1 MSAGAEPI
9 WVPAPE
15 EVAATQ
21 VSRFARWLTEHGRA
35 QLTGDY
41 LELWRWSTE
50 RLEDFWP
57 AVWDYFDVRSATPYE
72 RVLSGSV
79 MPDVRWFTGAQ
90 VSYVEHM
97 FRGRDPDRVALI
109 DVRESAQPGAAPVS
123 RHLTWGML
131 REQVGDL
138 AARLRDMGVGPGDRV
153 AGYVPNAAEAVIAFL
168 ATATLGAIWSG
179 CGQDYS
185 PAAAGERL
193 GQLDPVVLIAAD
205 GYRYGGREFDKRG
218 AVAELAAL
226 LPGLR
231 ATIVFPRL
239 GLPME
244 KAARTFGWPTSG
256 RSGGL
261 APGAMP
267 FGVASGGSAGLE
279 LAAGP
284 FGAAPAGL
292 DGLAPVAVPFSHPIW
307 ILFSSGTTG
316 RPKGIVHGTGGVL
329 LEHLKA
335 MSLGLDLGERD
346 TFFWYTS
353 PSWMVWNYLVSAL
366 LVGTRIVCYDGSPS
380 YPSWDAVWALA
391 AEHHVTLLGTSPAHL
406 RGSAQAG
413 VEPARDHDLSA
424 LRSLGSSGSALPAD
438 AYLWA
443 ADHVGRRVRVNST
456 SGGTDVVSAFAGGS
470 PIVPVWPG
478 ELSAPSL
485 GVALDAW
492 DSRGRPVRGAVG
504 ELVVTKPMP
513 SMPVAF
519 WNDPGG
525 SRYRDAYFST
535 YPGVWRHGD
544 WITITDRGSVV
555 VHGRSD
561 ATLNRQGVRMGSSD
575 IYHVVEQLEEIAE
588 ALVIGVER
596 PEGEYWMPLFVV
608 LNPGYELDD
617 ALTGKIRRAIRD
629 GASPRHVP
637 DEIIA
642 VPAIPHTRTG
652 KKLEIPVKRILQ
664 GGDPRQVMEAGAV
677 DNPDA
682 LRWFAAYQTRTPIQ

>member
-1 MSAGAEPI
+1 M
-9 WVPAPE
+9 
-15 EVAATQ
+15 
-21 VSRFARWLTEHGRA
+21 
-35 QLTGDY
+35 
-41 LELWRWSTE
+41 
-50 RLEDFWP
+50 
-57 AVWDYFDVRSATPYE
+57 
-72 RVLSGSV
+72 
-79 MPDVRWFTGAQ
+79 
-90 VSYVEHM
+90 
-97 FRGRDPDRVALI
+97 
-109 DVRESAQPGAAPVS
+109 
-123 RHLTWGML
+123 
-131 REQVGDL
+131 
-138 AARLRDMGVGPGDRV
+138 
-153 AGYVPNAAEAVIAFL
+153 PNAAEAVIAFL
-168 ATATLGAIWSG
+168 ATASLGAIWSG

-185 PAAAGERL
+185 PAAAAERL

-205 GYRYGGREFDKRG
+205 GYRYGGREFDQRG

-239 GLPME
+239 GLPVDP
-244 KAARTFGWPTSG
+244 AAEDIRLAHFGGVRWAGTGS
-256 RSGGL
+256 RAVRCRFGGV
-261 APGAMP
+261 GC
-267 FGVASGGSAGLE
+267 AGLG
-279 LAAGP
+279 AGP
-284 FGAAPAGL
+284 FGAAPAGS
-292 DGLAPVAVPFSHPIW
+292 DGLVPRAVPFSHPMW
-307 ILFSSGTTG
+307 VLFSSGTTG
-316 RPKGIVHGTGGVL
+316 RPKGIVHSTGGVL

-366 LVGTRIVCYDGSPS
+366 LAGARIVCYDGSPS
-380 YPSWDAVWALA
+380 YPSWDTVWALA
-391 AEHHVTLLGTSPAHL
+391 AEHRVTLLGTSPAHL
-406 RGSAQAG
+406 RGCAQAG

-424 LRSLGSSGSALPAD
+424 LRSLGSSGSALPGD
-438 AYLWA
+438 AYLWV

-470 PIVPVWPG
+470 PIMPVWPG
-478 ELSAPSL
+478 ELSAPCL
-485 GVALDAW
+485 GVALDSW
-492 DSRGRPVRGAVG
+492 DVRGKPVRGAVG

-525 SRYRDAYFST
+525 SRYREAYFGT

-561 ATLNRQGVRMGSSD
+561 ATLNRQASGWAARTSITWSSSSTRSPRPWWSGSSGRRESTGCRCSWCSIPD
-575 IYHVVEQLEEIAE
+575 S
-588 ALVIGVER
+588 
-596 PEGEYWMPLFVV
+596 
-608 LNPGYELDD
+608 ELDD

-664 GGDPRQVMEAGAV
+664 GGDPRQVMDPGAV

-682 LRWFAAYQTRTPIQ
+682 LRWFAAYQTRTSIP

>member
-1 MSAGAEPI
+1 MSQPI
-9 WVPAPE
+9 WLPDPDQ
-15 EVAATQ
+15 VAAAN
-21 VSRFARWLTEHGRA
+21 VSRFARWLTEQGRA

-41 LELWRWSTE
+41 LELWRWSVD
-50 RLEDFWP
+50 RLDEFWS
-57 AVWDYFDVRSATPYE
+57 AAWDYFDVRSATPYE

-79 MPDVRWFTGAQ
+79 MPDVEWFAGAQ
-90 VSYVEHM
+90 VSYVEHL
-97 FRGRDPDRVALI
+97 FRRRDPERVALI
-109 DVRESAQPGAAPVS
+109 DARESAQPGAGPVS

-131 REQVGDL
+131 REQVGDV

-168 ATATLGAIWSG
+168 ATASLGAIWSG

-185 PAAAGERL
+185 PAAAAERL

-218 AVAELAAL
+218 AVAELSAL
-226 LPGLR
+226 LPTLR

-239 GLPME
+239 GLPRP
-244 KAARTFGWPTSG
+244 AGTLGWPASG
-256 RSGGL
+256 GSGGL
-261 APGAMP
+261 ARGA
-267 FGVASGGSAGLE
+267 V
-279 LAAGP
+279 P
-284 FGAAPAGL
+284 FGAPSGGL
-292 DGLAPVAVPFSHPIW
+292 DGLVPRAVPFGHPIW

-316 RPKGIVHGTGGVL
+316 RPKGIVHSTGGVL

-353 PSWMVWNYLVSAL
+353 PSWMVWNYLVSGL
-366 LVGTRIVCYDGSPS
+366 LAGARIVCYDGSPS
-380 YPSWDAVWALA
+380 YPSWDALWALA
-391 AEHHVTLLGTSPAHL
+391 AEHQVTLLGTSPAHV
-406 RGSAQAG
+406 RACAQAG
-413 VEPARDHDLSA
+413 VEPARDHDMSA
-424 LRSLGSSGSALPAD
+424 LRSLGSSGSALPGD
-438 AYLWA
+438 AYFWV

-470 PIVPVWPG
+470 PVVPVWPG
-478 ELSAPSL
+478 ELSAPCL
-485 GVALDAW
+485 GVALDSW
-492 DSRGRPVRGAVG
+492 DADGKPVRGAVG

-519 WNDPGG
+519 WNDPDG
-525 SRYRDAYFST
+525 SRYREAYFGT

-544 WITITDRGSVV
+544 WITITERDSVI

-561 ATLNRQGVRMGSSD
+561 ATLNRSGVRMGSAD
-575 IYHVVEQLEEIAE
+575 IYHVVERLDEITE
-588 ALVIGVER
+588 ALVVGVER

-608 LNPGYELDD
+608 LEPGHELDD
-617 ALTGKIRRAIRD
+617 ALTGTIRRAIRE

-652 KKLEIPVKRILQ
+652 KKLEIPVKRILL
-664 GGDPRQVMEAGAV
+664 GGDPDQVMDVGAV

-682 LRWFAAYQTRTPIQ
+682 LRWFAGLRRTSIS

>member
-1 MSAGAEPI
+1 VSGEPI
-9 WVPAPE
+9 WAPTPDD
-15 EVAATQ
+15 VAAAQ
-21 VSRFARWLTEHGRA
+21 VSRFARWLSQDGRA
-35 QLTGDY
+35 RLTGDY

-50 RLEDFWP
+50 RLEEFWP
-57 AVWDYFDVRSATPYE
+57 AVWDYFDVRSASPYE

-90 VSYVEHM
+90 VSYVEHL
-97 FRGRDPDRVALI
+97 FRGRDPDRVAVI
-109 DVRESAQPGAAPVS
+109 DVRESAGAAPVS
-123 RHLTWGML
+123 RELTWGML
-131 REQVGDL
+131 REQVGDV

-168 ATATLGAIWSG
+168 ATAALGAIWSG

-185 PAAAGERL
+185 PAAAAERL
-193 GQLDPVVLIAAD
+193 AQLEPVVLIAAD

-218 AVAELAAL
+218 AVAELSAL
-226 LPGLR
+226 LPSLR

-239 GLPME
+239 GLPR
-244 KAARTFGWPTSG
+244 AAGTFGWPPSG

-261 APGAMP
+261 APGAVP
-267 FGVASGGSAGLE
+267 FGVVSEGSAGL
-279 LAAGP
+279 GP
-284 FGAAPAGL
+284 GGGSFDTSSGGL
-292 DGLAPVAVPFSHPIW
+292 DGLVPRAVPFSHPIW
-307 ILFSSGTTG
+307 VLFSSGTTG
-316 RPKGIVHGTGGVL
+316 RPKGIVHSTGGVL

-353 PSWMVWNYLVSAL
+353 PSWMVWNYLVSGL
-366 LVGTRIVCYDGSPS
+366 LAGARILCYDGSPG
-380 YPSWDAVWALA
+380 YPSWDVLWALA
-391 AEHHVTLLGTSPAHL
+391 AEHRVTLLGSSPAHL
-406 RGSAQAG
+406 RACAQAG
-413 VEPARDHDLSA
+413 VEPGRDHDLSA
-424 LRSLGSSGSALPAD
+424 LRSLGSSGSALPSD
-438 AYLWA
+438 AYFWV

-470 PIVPVWPG
+470 AILPVWPG
-478 ELSAPSL
+478 ELSAPGL
-485 GVALDAW
+485 GVALDSW
-492 DSRGRPVRGAVG
+492 DARGRPVRGEVG

-519 WNDPGG
+519 WNDPDG
-525 SRYRDAYFST
+525 SRYRDAYFGT

-544 WITITDRGSVV
+544 WITITGRGSVV

-561 ATLNRQGVRMGSSD
+561 ATLNRSGVRMGSAD
-575 IYHVVEQLEEIAE
+575 IYHVVERLDEITE
-588 ALVIGVER
+588 ALVVGVER

-608 LNPGYELDD
+608 LKPGHELDD
-617 ALTGKIRRAIRD
+617 ALAGKIRRAIRE

-664 GGDPRQVMEAGAV
+664 GGDPGQVMDVGAV
-677 DNPDA
+677 DDPDA
-682 LRWFAAYQTRTPIQ
+682 LRWFARRTSIS

>member
-1 MSAGAEPI
+1 MSAGGEPI
-9 WVPAPE
+9 WVPAPDD
-15 EVAATQ
+15 VAAAN
-21 VSRFARWLTEHGRA
+21 VSRFARWLTEDGRTR
-35 QLTGDY
+35 LSGDY

-50 RLEDFWP
+50 HLEEFWS

-79 MPDVRWFTGAQ
+79 MPDVQWFTGAQ
-90 VSYVEHM
+90 VSYVEHL
-97 FRGRDPDRVALI
+97 FRGRDPAGVALI
-109 DVRESAQPGAAPVS
+109 DVRESARPGAGPVS
-123 RHLTWGML
+123 RQLTWGML
-131 REQVGDL
+131 REQVGGL
-138 AARLRDMGVGPGDRV
+138 AATLRELGVGPGDRV
-153 AGYVPNAAEAVIAFL
+153 AGYMPNAAEAVIAFL
-168 ATATLGAIWSG
+168 ATASLGAIWSG

-185 PAAAGERL
+185 PAAAAERL
-193 GQLDPVVLIAAD
+193 GQLEPVVLIAAD
-205 GYRYGGREFDKRG
+205 GYRYGGREFDRRG
-218 AVAELAAL
+218 SVTELAAL
-226 LPGLR
+226 LPSLR

-239 GLPME
+239 GLP
-244 KAARTFGWPTSG
+244 ADTGAGSLGWP
-256 RSGGL
+256 
-261 APGAMP
+261 
-267 FGVASGGSAGLE
+267 ASAGSAGI
-279 LAAGP
+279 LAWPSSG
-284 FGAAPAGL
+284 GAAE
-292 DGLAPVAVPFSHPIW
+292 LAPVAVPFGHPLW
-307 ILFSSGTTG
+307 VLFSSGTTG
-316 RPKGIVHGTGGVL
+316 RPKGIVHSTGGVL

-335 MSLGLDLGERD
+335 TSLGLDLGEQD

-353 PSWMVWNYLVSAL
+353 PSWMVWNLLVSGL
-366 LVGTRIVCYDGSPS
+366 LAGARIVCYDGSPS
-380 YPSWDAVWALA
+380 YPSWDTLWALA
-391 AEHHVTLLGTSPAHL
+391 AEHRVTLLGTSPAHL
-406 RGSAQAG
+406 RGCAQAG

-424 LRSLGSSGSALPAD
+424 LRSLGSSGSALPGD
-438 AYLWA
+438 AYFWA

-470 PIVPVWPG
+470 PLVPVWPG
-478 ELSAPSL
+478 ELSAPGL

-492 DSRGRPVRGAVG
+492 DARGRPVRGAVG

-519 WNDPGG
+519 WNDPAGA
-525 SRYRDAYFST
+525 RYREAYFGT

-561 ATLNRQGVRMGSSD
+561 ATLNRHGVRMGSSD
-575 IYHVVEQLEEIAE
+575 IYHVVEQLDEVAE
-588 ALVIGVER
+588 ALVVGVER

-608 LNPGYELDD
+608 LNPGHELDD
-617 ALTGKIRRAIRD
+617 ALTGTIRRAIRD

-664 GGDPRQVMEAGAV
+664 GGDPGQVMDAGAV

-682 LRWFAAYQTRTPIQ
+682 LRWFAAYQTRTSIS

>member
-1 MSAGAEPI
+1 VSAGGEPI

-97 FRGRDPDRVALI
+97 FRGRDPERVALI
-109 DVRESAQPGAAPVS
+109 DARESAQPGAGPVS
-123 RHLTWGML
+123 RSLTWGML
-131 REQVGDL
+131 REQVGEL

-168 ATATLGAIWSG
+168 ATASLGAIWSG

-185 PAAAGERL
+185 PAAAAERL

-267 FGVASGGSAGLE
+267 FGVASGGSAGLGLE
-279 LAAGP
+279 AGP

-380 YPSWDAVWALA
+380 YPSWDTVWALA

-519 WNDPGG
+519 WNDPDG

>member
-1 MSAGAEPI
+1 VSGEPI
-9 WVPAPE
+9 WAPTPE
-15 EVAATQ
+15 DIAAAQ
-21 VSRFARWLTEHGRA
+21 VSRFARWLTQSGRA
-35 QLTGDY
+35 RLTGDY

-50 RLEDFWP
+50 RLEEFWP
-57 AVWDYFDVRSATPYE
+57 AVWDYFDVRSASPHA

-97 FRGRDPDRVALI
+97 FRGRDPERVALI

-131 REQVGDL
+131 RKQVGDL

-185 PAAAGERL
+185 PAAAAERL

-261 APGAMP
+261 APGARP
-267 FGVASGGSAGLE
+267 FGAASGGSAGLGPG
-279 LAAGP
+279 AGP

-292 DGLAPVAVPFSHPIW
+292 DGLVPVAVPFSHPIW

-316 RPKGIVHGTGGVL
+316 RPKGIVHSTGGVL

-353 PSWMVWNYLVSAL
+353 PSWMVWNYLVSGL
-366 LVGTRIVCYDGSPS
+366 LAGARIVCYDGSPS
-380 YPSWDAVWALA
+380 YPSWDALWALA
-391 AEHHVTLLGTSPAHL
+391 AEHRVTLLGTSPAHL
-406 RGSAQAG
+406 RACAQAG

-424 LRSLGSSGSALPAD
+424 LRSLGSSGSALPGD
-438 AYLWA
+438 AYFWV

-478 ELSAPSL
+478 ELSAPCL
-485 GVALDAW
+485 GVALDSW
-492 DSRGRPVRGAVG
+492 DAGGRPVRGAVG

-525 SRYRDAYFST
+525 SRYREAYFGT

-561 ATLNRQGVRMGSSD
+561 ATLNRQGVRMGSAD
-575 IYHVVEQLEEIAE
+575 IYHVVEQLDEIGE
-588 ALVIGVER
+588 ALVVGVER

-608 LNPGYELDD
+608 LNPGHELND
-617 ALTGKIRRAIRD
+617 ALTAKIRRAIRD

-664 GGDPRQVMEAGAV
+664 GDDPRLEAGAV
-677 DNPDA
+677 DNPEA
-682 LRWFAAYQTRTPIQ
+682 LRWFAAYQTRTPIP

>member
-1 MSAGAEPI
+1 VSAGGEPI
-9 WVPAPE
+9 WAPAPDD
-15 EVAATQ
+15 VTAAH
-21 VSRFARWLTEHGRA
+21 VSRFARWLTEDGRA

-50 RLEDFWP
+50 RLEEFWS
-57 AVWDYFDVRSATPYE
+57 AVWDYFGVRSATPHA

-79 MPDVRWFTGAQ
+79 MPDVEWFTGAQ
-90 VSYVEHM
+90 VSYVEHL
-97 FRGRDPDRVALI
+97 FRGRDPERVALI
-109 DVRESAQPGAAPVS
+109 DARESAQPGAGPVS

-131 REQVGDL
+131 RQQVGGL
-138 AARLRDMGVGPGDRV
+138 AAMLRELGVRPGDRV
-153 AGYVPNAAEAVIAFL
+153 AGYVPNTAEAVIAFL
-168 ATATLGAIWSG
+168 AAASLGAIWSG

-185 PAAAGERL
+185 PAAAAERL
-193 GQLDPVVLIAAD
+193 GQLEPVVLIAAD
-205 GYRYGGREFDKRG
+205 GYRYGGREFDRRG
-218 AVAELAAL
+218 AVTELAAL
-226 LPGLR
+226 LPSLR

-239 GLPME
+239 GLPADT
-244 KAARTFGWPTSG
+244 AAGRLGWPTSAG
-256 RSGGL
+256 TAGILGWPTS
-261 APGAMP
+261 A
-267 FGVASGGSAGLE
+267 GSAGLVPG
-279 LAAGP
+279 AVP
-284 FGAAPAGL
+284 FGSGSAGSVE
-292 DGLAPVAVPFSHPIW
+292 LAPVAVPFSHPIW

-316 RPKGIVHGTGGVL
+316 RPKGIVHSTGGVL

-335 MSLGLDLGERD
+335 MSLSLDLGERD

-366 LVGTRIVCYDGSPS
+366 LAGARIVCYDGSPS
-380 YPSWDAVWALA
+380 HPSWDTVWALA
-391 AEHHVTLLGTSPAHL
+391 AEHRVTLLGTSPAHL
-406 RGSAQAG
+406 RACAQAG

-485 GVALDAW
+485 GVALDSW
-492 DSRGRPVRGAVG
+492 DPAGRPVRGIVG

-519 WNDPGG
+519 WNDPDG
-525 SRYRDAYFST
+525 SRYREAYFST

-561 ATLNRQGVRMGSSD
+561 ATLNRGGVRMGSSD
-575 IYHVVEQLEEIAE
+575 IYHVVEQLDEIAE
-588 ALVIGVER
+588 ALVVGVEQ

-608 LNPGYELDD
+608 LNPGHDLDD
-617 ALTGKIRRAIRD
+617 ALTGKIRRAIRE

-664 GGDPRQVMEAGAV
+664 GGDPDQVMEAGAV

-682 LRWFAAYQTRTPIQ
+682 LRWFAAYQIRTPIR

>member
-1 MSAGAEPI
+1 VSGEPI
-9 WVPAPE
+9 WAPTPDDI
-15 EVAATQ
+15 AAAQ
-21 VSRFARWLTEHGRA
+21 VSRFARWLTQNGRTR
-35 QLTGDY
+35 LSGDY

-72 RVLSGSV
+72 QVLSGSV
-79 MPDVRWFTGAQ
+79 MPDVRWFTGTQ

-97 FRGRDPDRVALI
+97 FRGRDPERVALI
-109 DVRESAQPGAAPVS
+109 DARESAEPGAAPVS
-123 RHLTWGML
+123 RQLTWGML
-131 REQVGDL
+131 RQQVGDV

-168 ATATLGAIWSG
+168 ATASLGAIWSG

-185 PAAAGERL
+185 PAAAAERL

-218 AVAELAAL
+218 AVTELAAL
-226 LPGLR
+226 LPSLR

-239 GLPME
+239 GLPRP
-244 KAARTFGWPTSG
+244 AGTFGWPPSG
-256 RSGGL
+256 RS
-261 APGAMP
+261 
-267 FGVASGGSAGLE
+267 
-279 LAAGP
+279 
-284 FGAAPAGL
+284 
-292 DGLAPVAVPFSHPIW
+292 DGLVPRAVPFSHPIW

-316 RPKGIVHGTGGVL
+316 RPKGIVHSTGGVL

-335 MSLGLDLGERD
+335 LSLGLDLGERD

-353 PSWMVWNYLVSAL
+353 PSWMVWNYLVSGL
-366 LVGTRIVCYDGSPS
+366 LAGARIVCYDGSPS
-380 YPSWDAVWALA
+380 YPSWDVLWALA
-391 AEHHVTLLGTSPAHL
+391 AEHQVTLLGTSPAHL
-406 RGSAQAG
+406 RACAQAG

-424 LRSLGSSGSALPAD
+424 LRSLGSSGSALPGD
-438 AYLWA
+438 AYFWV

-456 SGGTDVVSAFAGGS
+456 SGGTDIVSAFAGGS
-470 PIVPVWPG
+470 PVVPVWPG
-478 ELSAPSL
+478 ELSAPCL
-485 GVALDAW
+485 GVALDSW
-492 DSRGRPVRGAVG
+492 DADGKPVRGAVG

-519 WNDPGG
+519 WNDPDGT
-525 SRYRDAYFST
+525 RYREAYFGT

-544 WITITDRGSVV
+544 WITITERDSVI

-561 ATLNRQGVRMGSSD
+561 ATLNRAGVRMGSAD
-575 IYHVVEQLEEIAE
+575 IYHVVERLEEITE
-588 ALVIGVER
+588 ALVVGVER

-608 LNPGYELDD
+608 LEPGRELDD
-617 ALTGKIRRAIRD
+617 ALTERIRRAIRE

-637 DEIIA
+637 DEVIA

-652 KKLEIPVKRILQ
+652 KKLEIPVKRILL
-664 GGDPRQVMEAGAV
+664 GGDPDQVMDVGAV
-677 DNPDA
+677 DDPDA
-682 LRWFAAYQTRTPIQ
+682 LRWFAAYQSPESTS